1 MPFDGRTNSHL
12 RGGAI
17 WGPARYSAMMNTTPL
32 DPARERYVSL
42 ATFRRDGREV
52 RTPVWI
58 AGERGVFYVF
68 SAPAVGKVKR
78 IRANGRA
85 RLAACTYRG
94 ELTGPWCDAQARLVE
109 DATGKAEAL
118 RLLRAKYGLQM
129 WIADA
134 LAKLSG
140 RFAKRVY
147 IELRM

>member
-1 MPFDGRTNSHL
+1 MD
-12 RGGAI
+12 
-17 WGPARYSAMMNTTPL
+17 TTPL

-85 RLAACTYRG
+85 RLAACTFRG
-94 ELTGPWCDAQARLVE
+94 EVTGPWRDAQARLVD
-109 DATGKAEAL
+109 DAATIAEAL
-118 RLLRAKYGLQM
+118 RLLRAKYGIAM
-129 WIADA
+129 WIADTMA
-134 LAKLSG
+134 RLSG

-147 IELRM
+147 IEIRL